1 MGTYYTPFD
10 ARRDATGRLYEYQCP
25 SAALILCNGDM
36 QEGCRLD
43 GVRITP
49 AQMEKVKAVLRLF
62 EGPHD
67 FHNFTADKCSD
78 EGASDTMRFVS
89 SFTCVGV
96 RVSPTTGVEYV
107 ALQVQ
112 GDSFIYHQIR
122 KMVGLA
128 IFALRYVDDK
138 SRLDFVKGVL
148 ECKSQRYV
156 PLAPSLGLMLERVL
170 FQKENKTHGCHTV
183 LLDFEEVSQTMRVFK
198 STRIYP
204 EIDSREASLGPTEGS
219 FSVEHWLKFLHRTRN
234 VWGKPFAQH
243 APAPGAKCRP
253 GSVSSDLDFLFQH
266 SRSNSAGGCLG

>member
-89 SFTCVGV
+89 SFTCVLGQAARQEHGSGNLLHPV
-96 RVSPTTGVEYV
+96 R
-107 ALQVQ
+107 
-112 GDSFIYHQIR
+112 R
-122 KMVGLA
+122 
-128 IFALRYVDDK
+128 
-138 SRLDFVKGVL
+138 
-148 ECKSQRYV
+148 
-156 PLAPSLGLMLERVL
+156 APRR
-170 FQKENKTHGCHTV
+170 
-183 LLDFEEVSQTMRVFK
+183 D
-198 STRIYP
+198 
-204 EIDSREASLGPTEGS
+204 
-219 FSVEHWLKFLHRTRN
+219 
-234 VWGKPFAQH
+234 
-243 APAPGAKCRP
+243 
-253 GSVSSDLDFLFQH
+253 
-266 SRSNSAGGCLG
+266 